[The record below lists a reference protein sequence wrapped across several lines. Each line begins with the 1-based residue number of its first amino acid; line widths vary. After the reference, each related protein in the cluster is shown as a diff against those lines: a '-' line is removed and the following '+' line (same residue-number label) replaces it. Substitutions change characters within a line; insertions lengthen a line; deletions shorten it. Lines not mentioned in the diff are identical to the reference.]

1 MTSPYPSVATAGTTS
16 DPGRV
21 APNSGPVAA
30 DNRGAGPP
38 RLSTETRRSYK
49 TSELFVYLASVLGV
63 LLASWAVGAGD
74 GHDDYFRADRAWFL
88 VVLLTIGYLVSR
100 GLSKAG
106 SRERYDGQ

>member
-1 MTSPYPSVATAGTTS
+1 MTSPYPSAAPAGTMS

-21 APNSGPVAA
+21 APDSGPVAA
-30 DNRGAGPP
+30 DNRVAAP
-38 RLSTETRRSYK
+38 RRLTTETRRSYK
-49 TSELFVYLASVLGV
+49 TSELFVYLAAVFGV
-63 LLASWAVGAGD
+63 LLASWAVGTGD

-100 GLSKAG
+100 GLSKVG